1 MQIVITGHTSGI
13 GKGLYDFYR
22 DRGHTVVGFSR
33 SNGYDLST
41 EEAINKV
48 AANVVKNCDVFFNN
62 AYADMAQVKLMYKIH
77 PFWESQPDKKHVVIG
92 SRASDFLHNK
102 PQYYAVAK
110 GAVDNAVEQLR
121 PLSKYHLINIKPS
134 WVKTPMLPTR
144 FTENDPTISVDSL
157 VGFIDYIVTNKS
169 MRIVNVTIDTITK

>member
-1 MQIVITGHTSGI
+1 MIIGITGHTSGI

-22 DRGHTVVGFSR
+22 DRGHTVTGFSR

-48 AANVVKNCDVFFNN
+48 ATYAVKNCDVFFNN

-77 PFWESQPDKKHVVIG
+77 PFWENNSDKTHVVVG
-92 SRASDFLHNK
+92 SRAGDFLHNK

-110 GAVDNAVEQLR
+110 SAIDDAAEQLR
-121 PLSKYHLINIKPS
+121 PLGKYHLVNIKPS
-134 WVKTPMLPTR
+134 WVNTPMLPTR
-144 FTENDPTISVDSL
+144 FTEKDPTISVDDL
-157 VGFIDYIVTNKS
+157 VDLINVIVTHKS
-169 MRIVNVTIDTITK
+169 MRVVNATIEPIAK